1 MYFSKKHSYWFLF
14 LGILTLGTF
23 VLNLSLGSVNIAFN
37 EVLNS
42 FINPKA
48 ITESHYL
55 IITSYRL
62 PKAITAIL
70 VGSGLGVAGLLM
82 QTFFRNPL
90 AGPYVLGL
98 SSGASLGVALLILGS
113 SSLNL
118 FTNLTHNKWSY
129 ALFAALGCITVLT
142 GVMMVSSK
150 VKNSNAIL
158 IVGLMFSSIASA
170 IVSILSFFASQSELQ
185 QYVFWGFGNLGNLSW
200 EEIRWFTSI
209 YIIGIGIGLFSIKAL
224 NGLLLGESYAKSLGH
239 NIKRNRVLII
249 IATSLLTGAVTAF
262 SGPIA
267 FIGLAI
273 PYITKQIFGSS
284 NHKIIF
290 PGVLLIGSIVMLL
303 CDAIAQFPNN
313 ELILP
318 INAITALVGAP
329 VVIILLLK
337 SRKINF

>member
-1 MYFSKKHSYWFLF
+1 M
-14 LGILTLGTF
+14 
-23 VLNLSLGSVNIAFN
+23 NIPFT
-37 EVLNS
+37 EVVSS
-42 FINPKA
+42 FFYPQRV
-48 ITESHYL
+48 TESHY
-55 IITSYRL
+55 IIINAYRL

-70 VGSGLGVAGLLM
+70 VGSGLGTAGLLM

-98 SSGASLGVALLILGS
+98 SSGASLGIALLILGS
-113 SSLNL
+113 SSIDL
-118 FTNLTHNKWSY
+118 LTGLSNHKWSY
-129 ALFAALGCITVLT
+129 ALFASLGSILVLA
-142 GVMMVSSK
+142 GVMMVASK
-150 VKNSNAIL
+150 VRNTNSIL

-200 EEIRWFTSI
+200 EEIRWFSLI
-209 YIIGIGIGLFSIKAL
+209 YTIAIGISLFSIKAL

-239 NIKRNRVLII
+239 NVKLNRTLII
-249 IATSLLTGAVTAF
+249 IATSLFTGVVTAF

-273 PYITKQIFGSS
+273 PYLAKQIFNSS

-290 PGVLLIGSIVMLL
+290 PGTLLIGSIVMLL
-303 CDAIAQFPNN
+303 CDCIAQFPNN
-313 ELILP
+313 DLILP

-329 VVIILLLK
+329 VVIVLLLK
-337 SRKINF
+337 SRNIHF